1 MMQRLNISAVA
12 PAGFAALRSVEQYV
26 DGSSGFDAKLI
37 LLVKI
42 RASQMNGC
50 AYCLHMHT
58 QQARKLGES
67 DMRIHLLDTWRESH
81 LYSPRERAALAWA
94 ESLTNVAITH
104 APDDVYEQARSQF
117 SEKELADL
125 SIAICM
131 INAWNRLCIGTRAE
145 HPSDLAKAA

>member
-12 PAGFAALRSVEQYV
+12 PAGFAALRGVEQYIE
-26 DGSSGFDAKLI
+26 GSGLDAKVM

-42 RASQMNGC
+42 RVSQMNGC

-58 QQARKLGES
+58 QHARKLGES
-67 DMRIHLLDTWRESH
+67 DMRIHLLDAWRESH
-81 LYSPRERAALAWA
+81 LYSTRERAALAWA
-94 ESLTNVAITH
+94 ESLTNIAVTR
-104 APDDVYEQARSQF
+104 APDEVYEEARSHF

-125 SIAICM
+125 SIGIGM
-131 INAWNRLCIGTRAE
+131 INMWNRLCVGTRAE